1 MQHEDK
7 VLIEDTLIGRQLD
20 EYRLDDLLGQGG
32 MARVY
37 RGLDVRLRRWVAI
50 KVIDKPF
57 RADRD
62 YIMRFKREAQA
73 IAQLEHPNIVK
84 LYHYSE
90 ADGLLFMVLQYI
102 EGLALDQL
110 LAGYRQDSTF
120 IEPEEASRIIREIGT
135 ALDYAHH
142 SGVIHRD
149 VKPANIIL
157 NQQGN
162 AILVDFGLVLLA
174 DTGTRNEAFGTP
186 DYMAPEQAKS
196 SFNVV
201 PQSDL
206 YALGVILYQMFT
218 GTLPFEAEE
227 PLDVAMLHMTEPPP
241 PPREVRPDLDPAV
254 ERVILKALAK
264 EPGQRYTSGMALADA
279 LDRALGI
286 APAAR
291 SGSPL
296 PTLAYLSIPERVRAG
311 LAEQPL
317 PPLPAAA
324 LGLVHEP
331 VEIAPALARFGP
343 QEKVTQT
350 GNGTGPKHEL
360 EVTKSSTGASLFWPI
375 FAGLA
380 AGLVILAALLLG
392 IVLVLVVLQRS
403 EGNGIDQGESFVSFE
418 TPLSTSFELPTP
430 LPSATL
436 LPPPPV
442 APTPLPAPQLVADTQ
457 RDFSSSRG
465 GIWEYLWSDDDD
477 NDFEPMQFEERKY
490 GACWYA
496 RDYVR
501 ICPAS
506 GHPGKDQDIAWRWRS
521 NFTGHISVLVS
532 AYKLDTGGDGV
543 LMIAY
548 YNSEAVQG
556 LQLDP
561 ADIQGVSEKHL
572 FEADVTE
579 GDQITFVMKKN
590 GRDEYDH
597 TSFQAQ
603 IYRQ

>member
-1 MQHEDK
+1 MVID
-7 VLIEDTLIGRQLD
+7 DTLMGRRLD

-37 RGLDVRLRRWVAI
+37 RGLDVRLKRWVAI

-57 RADRD
+57 RADQD
-62 YIMRFKREAQA
+62 YSRRFEREAQA
-73 IAQLEHPNIVK
+73 MAQLEHPNIVK
-84 LYHYSE
+84 LYHYGE
-90 ADGLLFMVLQYI
+90 ADGLLYMVLQYI

-110 LAGYRQDSTF
+110 LASYRQDGAF
-120 IEPEEASRIIREIGT
+120 IEPEEASRITREIGS
-135 ALDYAHH
+135 ALDYAHGR
-142 SGVIHRD
+142 GVIHRD

-186 DYMAPEQAKS
+186 DYIAPEQARS

-206 YALGVILYQMFT
+206 YALGVILYEMFT
-218 GTLPFEAEE
+218 GTLPFEAKE

-264 EPGQRYTSGMALADA
+264 EPGQRYASGMALADA
-279 LDRALGI
+279 LDQALGT
-286 APAAR
+286 ASAAR
-291 SGSPL
+291 SVSPP
-296 PTLAYLSIPERVRAG
+296 PTLSHLSIPERVRVE
-311 LAEQPL
+311 LAENPL

-324 LGLVHEP
+324 LRLPPELAETAP
-331 VEIAPALARFGP
+331 VSARFGP
-343 QEKVTQT
+343 QEKVDQT
-350 GNGTGPKHEL
+350 GNGTGPRPAL
-360 EVTKSSTGASLFWPI
+360 ESTKPAGVSLFWPI
-375 FAGLA
+375 FVGLA
-380 AGLVILAALLLG
+380 AGLAILASLVVG
-392 IVLVLVVLQRS
+392 IVGVMVVSRQLQGS
-403 EGNGIDQGESFVSFE
+403 ATDQGENFAPLE
-418 TPLSTSFELPTP
+418 TPLLSSLETPTP
-430 LPSATL
+430 FPSATL
-436 LPPPPV
+436 LPPP
-442 APTPLPAPQLVADTQ
+442 ATPTPPPIPQLVADTQ
-457 RDFSSSRG
+457 RDFSSSPG

-496 RDYVR
+496 KDYVR

-506 GHPGKDQDIAWRWRS
+506 GHPGKDKGIAWRWRS
-521 NFTGHISVLVS
+521 NFTGHVTILVS
-532 AYKLDTGGDGV
+532 IRKIDVGGDGV
-543 LMIAY
+543 VMIVY
-548 YNSEAVQG
+548 YNGQAVQG

-561 ADIQGVSEKHL
+561 ADTQGISGKNL
-572 FEADVTE
+572 FEMDVKE
-579 GDQITFVMKKN
+579 GDQITFVMKKK

-597 TSFQAQ
+597 TAFQAQ